1 MRKTPTDIENNVINL
16 LQNNYSCRKIAEKL
30 NLSKSTVNDIK
41 KRQNVACNNNQGGR
55 PRLLSDGDARQI
67 ERLLHNKDTKTP
79 KNAAKSIG
87 KDVSSWTVRRALNR
101 IGLVASVKK
110 KKPALSDRNV
120 KRRLHFCKTHK
131 NWTVDDWKRVIWS
144 DETKV
149 NRYQSDG
156 KEYYWHR
163 PQERIQ
169 KHHVKETMKHGGGSI
184 MVWGC
189 FTWWNIGPLVRIQ
202 GIMKKE
208 DYLNILQTNLPEFVD
223 ESAYPT
229 EEVVFQ
235 QDGDPKHT
243 AKIVKSWLQNQTFGT
258 MEWPAQSPDLNPIE
272 NLWAIVKRRLGA
284 YENPPK
290 NVDELWE
297 RIQHEWRALDR
308 DIIQKLVESMPKRI
322 ESVIKN
328 KGLWT
333 KY

>member
-1 MRKTPTDIENNVINL
+1 MRKTPKDIENNVINL
-16 LQNNYSCRKIAEKL
+16 LKNNEKL
-30 NLSKSTVNDIK
+30 NLSKSTVNDII
-41 KRQNVACNNNQGGR
+41 KRCNVACNNNQGGR

-67 ERLLHNKDTKTP
+67 ERLLHDKAIKTP

-87 KDVSSWTVRRALNR
+87 KDVSSWTARRALKI

-163 PQERIQ
+163 PHDRIQ

-208 DYLNILQTNLPEFVD
+208 DYLNILYTNLPDFVD
-223 ESAYPT
+223 ESAYPA

-243 AKIVKSWLQNQTFGT
+243 AKIVSTWLQNQTFRT

-272 NLWAIVKRRLGA
+272 NLWDIVKRKLGA
-284 YENPPK
+284 YENPLGE
-290 NVDELWE
+290 N
-297 RIQHEWRALDR
+297 
-308 DIIQKLVESMPKRI
+308 
-322 ESVIKN
+322 
-328 KGLWT
+328 T
-333 KY
+333 T

>member
-1 MRKTPTDIENNVINL
+1 
-16 LQNNYSCRKIAEKL
+16 
-30 NLSKSTVNDIK
+30 
-41 KRQNVACNNNQGGR
+41 
-55 PRLLSDGDARQI
+55 
-67 ERLLHNKDTKTP
+67 
-79 KNAAKSIG
+79 
-87 KDVSSWTVRRALNR
+87 
-101 IGLVASVKK
+101 
-110 KKPALSDRNV
+110 
-120 KRRLHFCKTHK
+120 
-131 NWTVDDWKRVIWS
+131 
-144 DETKV
+144 
-149 NRYQSDG
+149 
-156 KEYYWHR
+156 
-163 PQERIQ
+163 
-169 KHHVKETMKHGGGSI
+169 
-184 MVWGC
+184 
-189 FTWWNIGPLVRIQ
+189 
-202 GIMKKE
+202 MKKE

-243 AKIVKSWLQNQTFGT
+243 AKIVKSWLQNQNFGT

>member
-1 MRKTPTDIENNVINL
+1 MQKVL
-16 LQNNYSCRKIAEKL
+16 
-30 NLSKSTVNDIK
+30 
-41 KRQNVACNNNQGGR
+41 
-55 PRLLSDGDARQI
+55 
-67 ERLLHNKDTKTP
+67 
-79 KNAAKSIG
+79 
-87 KDVSSWTVRRALNR
+87 VRM
-101 IGLVASVKK
+101 SV
-110 KKPALSDRNV
+110 PGRNV

-189 FTWWNIGPLVRIQ
+189 FSWWNIGPLVRIQ

-243 AKIVKSWLQNQTFGT
+243 AKIVKSWLQNQNFGT
-258 MEWPAQSPDLNPIE
+258 MEWPAQSPDLNHMKTHQKMLTSFGRE
-272 NLWAIVKRRLGA
+272 YNMNG
-284 YENPPK
+284 
-290 NVDELWE
+290 EL
-297 RIQHEWRALDR
+297 LT
-308 DIIQKLVESMPKRI
+308 
-322 ESVIKN
+322 VISSKV
-328 KGLWT
+328 GG
-333 KY
+333 

>member
-1 MRKTPTDIENNVINL
+1 MSQGVRNTFIPPPIRMCAALHFFATGSFHKDIGLDFAISFSRSVV
-16 LQNNYSCRKIAEKL
+16 CRSVREVAGILESKL
-30 NLSKSTVNDIK
+30 MQKWVKFPSSQEYDEIEQ
-41 KRQNVACNNNQGGR
+41 RGR

-189 FTWWNIGPLVRIQ
+189 FSWWNIGPLVRIQ

-243 AKIVKSWLQNQTFGT
+243 AKIVKSWLQNQNFGT

-272 NLWAIVKRRLGA
+272 NLWAIVKKAGS
-284 YENPPK
+284 
-290 NVDELWE
+290 
-297 RIQHEWRALDR
+297 I
-308 DIIQKLVESMPKRI
+308 
-322 ESVIKN
+322 
-328 KGLWT
+328 
-333 KY
+333 